1 MDYIFAAIIIG
12 AVAVFLIYA
21 LASIFKKTSK
31 QTLDAPIEEKKKEIE
46 PAPIVVEQKRK
57 HPKDYTFE
65 EVMEE
70 YYKLYNEAQDLL
82 DGIDLYGG
90 ISLMEDAV
98 IFLDQCKDDDWDVF
112 AEDTVSELISLYIRI
127 EEYERAIA
135 LGERYQNRTLA
146 YNAVKLTRY
155 LEKYPE
161 DKDKI
166 RKAYESHKF
175 QDIGDINIQFK
186 DPYKLEK
193 KLERA
198 FHKLN
203 GTL

>member
-21 LASIFKKTSK
+21 LGSIFKKPSK
-31 QTLDAPIEEKKKEIE
+31 QALDAPIEEKKKEIE

-90 ISLMEDAV
+90 ISLMEDAPYPS
-98 IFLDQCKDDDWDVF
+98 CK
-112 AEDTVSELISLYIRI
+112 SMLLYI
-127 EEYERAIA
+127 
-135 LGERYQNRTLA
+135 
-146 YNAVKLTRY
+146 
-155 LEKYPE
+155 
-161 DKDKI
+161 
-166 RKAYESHKF
+166 KA
-175 QDIGDINIQFK
+175 
-186 DPYKLEK
+186 
-193 KLERA
+193 
-198 FHKLN
+198 
-203 GTL
+203 